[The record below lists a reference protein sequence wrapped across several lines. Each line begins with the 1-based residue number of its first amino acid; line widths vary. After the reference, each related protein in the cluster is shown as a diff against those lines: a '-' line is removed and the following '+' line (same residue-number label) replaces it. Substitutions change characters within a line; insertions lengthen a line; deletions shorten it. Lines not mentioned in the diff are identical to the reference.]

1 MFYLNAKIT
10 GNRLPDVF
18 TDNIATADSA
28 ALKVGVYFLQ
38 KMQAVPDEICRELH
52 LSSASVTR
60 AIQFWLDNYLISE
73 TPVLMDQPLPPYKTP
88 EPIKTGK
95 KSLNHKEMA
104 EAVLADPD
112 LSVLLQESQQV
123 LGKELSNSESM
134 HLISIYQDYLSSP
147 FALLNIEQFWMS
159 HVPPRKV
166 LKETEYTAKEWKELG
181 ISKIDEFEERIAVM
195 EKNMAYLEAVSKL
208 LGEDVNEMSRKTKR
222 IIVHWL
228 EEYGYPIEFVR
239 EVLIRK
245 EDANVPYIDSVLK
258 AWHKKGYKSINDT
271 RETPVNVDEKAGNKP
286 AVSLIDIA
294 IKKRNKKRQ

>member
-1 MFYLNAKIT
+1 M
-10 GNRLPDVF
+10 
-18 TDNIATADSA
+18 
-28 ALKVGVYFLQ
+28 
-38 KMQAVPDEICRELH
+38 
-52 LSSASVTR
+52 
-60 AIQFWLDNYLISE
+60 
-73 TPVLMDQPLPPYKTP
+73 
-88 EPIKTGK
+88 
-95 KSLNHKEMA
+95 
-104 EAVLADPD
+104 LADPD